1 MTTPPDPPLL
11 GSDGTGHVLLA
22 GCGDLGA
29 HLGLRLSALGRRV
42 TGVRRRP
49 QQSRLPFEVLGM
61 DLAAPDG
68 ARLPSA
74 DVVVVALTSDT
85 RDAAGYERAYRRTL
99 RGLADA
105 LPQPPKRLVFV
116 SSTSVLGDDH
126 RQPVTEETAPAP
138 QRETAEVLLAAE
150 QDAAELFEHTVI
162 FRPAGIYGPGRTRLI
177 ERVRGGKAADHGRL
191 TNRIHRDDLVTA
203 LLAVLQA
210 RQPPP
215 LLHAVDAEPAPLG
228 EVLRFIAGELGVAVP
243 SDSGNGERHGKTILG
258 TRMHEFLGE
267 PGLQFPTFREGY
279 AAILKSADA

>member
-74 DVVVVALTSDT
+74 DAVVVALTSDT

-126 RQPVTEETAPAP
+126 HQPVTEQSKPAP

-150 QDAAELFEHTVI
+150 QDAAELFERTVI
-162 FRPAGIYGPGRTRLI
+162 IRPAGIYGPGRTRLI
-177 ERVRGGKAADHGRL
+177 DQVHAGRGADHGRI

-203 LLAVLQA
+203 ILTALQA
-210 RQPPP
+210 GQPPA
-215 LLHAVDAEPAPLG
+215 LLHAVDEEPASLG
-228 EVLRFIAGELGVAVP
+228 EVLHFLAGELGVPVP
-243 SDSGNGERHGKTILG
+243 ADTGTGELLHGKQILG
-258 TRMHEFLGE
+258 TRLHGFLGE

-279 AAILKSADA
+279 AALLKT